1 MRTNDFYYELP
12 EELIAQDPLKDR
24 TSSRLLALNRYTGE
38 YDHKTFKEINKYFK
52 KAIAWCLTI
61 LK

>member
-12 EELIAQDPLKDR
+12 EELIAKIHKDR

-38 YDHKTFKEINKYFK
+38 YGHKTFKEINKYFK
-52 KAIAWCLTI
+52 KDDACA
-61 LK
+61 